1 MTSEILLIDDEKDI
15 RFAVHEILKENNF
28 FVREADTVEKA
39 LSEIKKKLPDLVILD
54 VLLDEKNRDGIHIL
68 KFIKSLDADLPV
80 IMISGHANIQIAV
93 DSIKHG
99 AFEFLEKPFN
109 KDRLLNF
116 VNRALENSSLKKENK
131 SLKKNLYLSNELIG
145 NSSTLIKLRNSIEKF
160 SKTDSRILI
169 FGPAG
174 SGKEL
179 VGRLIH
185 EASSRS
191 NNSFK
196 VINGAILDPNHF
208 DFELFGSENND
219 KIISGIFEKTNN
231 GTLLIDNIS
240 DVPLQTQGKI
250 LRVLSDQ
257 KFHRVNGA
265 NEISVNIRVMCST
278 SKNLKEE
285 IESGNF
291 REDLF
296 HRINVIPIQTPYLKD
311 VKEDIPLLVDYFIKR
326 ISDTNG
332 LKTIVINSKNA
343 VFYDYD
349 WPGNVRELRNLIE
362 RVVILASGKNEDV
375 DKILSESLKISS
387 VRESKTEDAFQF
399 PLKEARE
406 KFEKNYLEIQLNR
419 HNGNVSKTADYIGM
433 ERSALHRKLKS
444 LGIN

>member
-145 NSSTLIKLRNSIEKF
+145 NSSTLVKLRNSIEKF

-196 VINGAILDPNHF
+196 VVNGAILDPNHF

-240 DVPLQTQGKI
+240 DVPIQTQGKI

-257 KFHRVNGA
+257 KFHRVNGT
-265 NEISVNIRVMCST
+265 NEISVNIRVMSST
-278 SKNLKEE
+278 TKNLKEE
-285 IESGNF
+285 IASGNF

-332 LKTIVINSKNA
+332 LKPISINSKNA

-387 VRESKTEDAFQF
+387 VRENKTEDAFQF